1 MSLSLHALRLAG
13 CLSAV
18 ASCAL
23 LLRRLLASRPRR
35 LAERSCA
42 ACRPTLREHG
52 GEPRKRCVR
61 TAPPVAEAAAPL
73 ATAQA
78 DPSDA
83 RARARAHLRFGN
95 LCARG
100 GRPEK
105 ALSQYLAAARADPAY
120 ATARHNCGGVCQ
132 RLRRFAEAAEH
143 YEAALALKPR
153 LVEAAT
159 NLAVAQLNAGAQ
171 LSAAGDAASAGE
183 WYRSAVES
191 AYRAMRVQAGAVEG
205 GAGRAEGGE
214 TQDGFDSGG
223 FNSGGFNS
231 EAFANLNVALRL
243 VGERERAVRETWAA
257 VASLS
262 PAGFT
267 RPPPAPA
274 PPHLSRCLS
283 RCLSCSA
290 SGSPSSGPTPPAAL
304 TVACVKW
311 GDKYGPEYVNRLYAM
326 VARRL
331 PGVPFRFACLTE
343 QPRGLRREV
352 EPLPLPAASAG
363 WRGWWLKACLFTS

>member
-105 ALSQYLAAARADPAY
+105 ALSQYLAAARADPDRHSVVGYMPGDPRDVGAHLDFAAEAHLY
-120 ATARHNCGGVCQ
+120 ARTPSADKPRRAAIQVREGGGLAWHGGVTPVYGPLSYTALKYTWYAPPTLSRIWPVTGPVGGATAVLIAC
-132 RLRRFAEAAEH
+132 
-143 YEAALALKPR
+143 
-153 LVEAAT
+153 
-159 NLAVAQLNAGAQ
+159 
-171 LSAAGDAASAGE
+171 
-183 WYRSAVES
+183 
-191 AYRAMRVQAGAVEG
+191 AMI
-205 GAGRAEGGE
+205 
-214 TQDGFDSGG
+214 F
-223 FNSGGFNS
+223 
-231 EAFANLNVALRL
+231 
-243 VGERERAVRETWAA
+243 AA
-257 VASLS
+257 V
-262 PAGFT
+262 
-267 RPPPAPA
+267 
-274 PPHLSRCLS
+274 
-283 RCLSCSA
+283 
-290 SGSPSSGPTPPAAL
+290 SGRSI
-304 TVACVKW
+304 
-311 GDKYGPEYVNRLYAM
+311 R
-326 VARRL
+326 
-331 PGVPFRFACLTE
+331 
-343 QPRGLRREV
+343 
-352 EPLPLPAASAG
+352 
-363 WRGWWLKACLFTS
+363 